1 MKNNWIRDWCS
12 SISLQ
17 RKAPPWNH
25 KTTHSLMLRTHQPVA
40 ALKQH
45 VDEGEDGQ
53 LSALQPSAHTWPPP
67 HQTRH
72 LCLPKWINC
81 FLFWPGNLVWLVSKA
96 PRYKLLRNFSVF
108 GKILNCYLK
117 PTKRKH
123 KSSKNRS
130 AHHRSTYVGNTRA
143 ETRSSRQ
150 IGIFKRDI

>member
-1 MKNNWIRDWCS
+1 MRKYLS
-12 SISLQ
+12 SKRGPSMESQNYTFIDAQ
-17 RKAPPWNH
+17 
-25 KTTHSLMLRTHQPVA
+25 
-40 ALKQH
+40 
-45 VDEGEDGQ
+45 D
-53 LSALQPSAHTWPPP
+53 PSAGGCVKAACGRGWGRAAECAAAFCTHLATPP

-96 PRYKLLRNFSVF
+96 PRYKLLRHFSVF

-150 IGIFKRDI
+150 IGIFKRDV